1 MVKPTDA
8 ELVAE
13 FAGTADRVRDV
24 GQTPSKIVVKVD
36 IYTTALGTLRVTVNR
51 EIKTDFALLYDPS
64 MWKQVN
70 LKGRSWFRETPAK
83 TGDNTK
89 IMLAGARPEARRGG
103 KEWVRPCSTRGSTAH
118 KHKDE
123 VRWDNHR
130 TRNESRSKSTHRSK

>member
-1 MVKPTDA
+1 MVRSAIRTAFDAGSDGAETFMVKPTDA

-64 MWKQVN
+64 MW
-70 LKGRSWFRETPAK
+70 RSAEPTSELQ
-83 TGDNTK
+83 T
-89 IMLAGARPEARRGG
+89 L
-103 KEWVRPCSTRGSTAH
+103 TRISYAVYCEQ
-118 KHKDE
+118 K
-123 VRWDNHR
+123 
-130 TRNESRSKSTHRSK
+130 